1 MSNDLLKSKFFYQT
15 GPGEEKKVILLTG
28 GDVEFRLKST
38 EVFEFSKLLMKMLQF
53 AGLPPNRHLLPP
65 SFAKSQ
71 DEHGDVFD
79 CRAKP
84 FRCHLRWIS

>member
-28 GDVEFRLKST
+28 GDVEFRLNST
-38 EVFEFSKLLMKMLQF
+38 EVFNFSKLLMKMLQF
-53 AGLPPNRHLLPP
+53 AGLPPNRHLLTP
-65 SFAKSQ
+65 SFAKSP

-79 CRAKP
+79 CRVRS